1 MIGAASERGT
11 CDLDD
16 GIARLEADLPP
27 YAVREARAECGWPS
41 GGMFLP
47 SAHER
52 REYRAEL
59 RRAWQGIE
67 SDRRIKVYR
76 EQGIA
81 AYRADTRRDPPDL

>member
-1 MIGAASERGT
+1 MLDTPRGT
-11 CDLDD
+11 CELDD

-27 YAVREARAECGWPS
+27 YAVREARAECGWS
-41 GGMFLP
+41 GPLIMA
-47 SAHER
+47 SAYER

-76 EQGIA
+76 ELGIA
-81 AYRADTRRDPPDL
+81 AYRADRRRDPPDL